1 MSASA
6 AWPVSSAREPLGYPL
21 PLAHL
26 KNRRGYPSRRRPLQL
41 PLARGRREM
50 LVVERVKN
58 ATVANLRIHRRT
70 GGGLTDEARFT
81 AME

>member
-1 MSASA
+1 LA
-6 AWPVSSAREPLGYPL
+6 LG
-21 PLAHL
+21 
-26 KNRRGYPSRRRPLQL
+26 RQ
-41 PLARGRREM
+41 EM

>member
-6 AWPVSSAREPLGYPL
+6 ACPASSAREPLGYPL

-41 PLARGRREM
+41 PLALGRWEM
-50 LVVERVKN
+50 LVVKRVKN
-58 ATVANLRIHRRT
+58 ATVANVRIHRRP
-70 GGGLTDEARFT
+70 GEGLAGEARFT